1 MAVQSRVDENG
12 KVTLPYAVR
21 KLLGLQIGGRVQFTV
36 DEKNGTVTL
45 TSGAATSLNGDDRF
59 SDLAHE
65 TQAQRMAAAR
75 GLAALR
81 GGVVSSENEF

>member
-12 KVTLPYAVR
+12 KVTLPYSVR
-21 KLLGLQIGGRVQFTV
+21 KLLGLQIGGRVGFV
-36 DEKNGTVTL
+36 IDENSGSVTL
-45 TSGAATSLNGDDRF
+45 TSGAASTALDDDRF
-59 SDLAHE
+59 SDLARE
-65 TQAQRMAAAR
+65 TQAQRLAAAR